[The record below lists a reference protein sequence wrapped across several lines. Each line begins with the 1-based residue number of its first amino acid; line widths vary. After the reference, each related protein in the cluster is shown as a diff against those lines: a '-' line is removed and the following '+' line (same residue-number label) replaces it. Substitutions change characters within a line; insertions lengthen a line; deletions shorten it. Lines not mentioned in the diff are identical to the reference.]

1 MHDHTFT
8 TGEESIK
15 KRKVYQLYGYP
26 KRYKYKKPRWECLA
40 TETEISTLM
49 KIINSRYRFR
59 DEPYVFKISELDIET
74 KFKPVEMEKL
84 MVVRIKEGL

>member
-26 KRYKYKKPRWECLA
+26 KRYKYKKPRWECLG
-40 TETEISTLM
+40 TENDISSLM
-49 KIINSRYRFR
+49 KNICSRYRFKG
-59 DEPYVFKISELDIET
+59 EPYVFKISELNIET
-74 KFKPVEMEKL
+74 KFKPVKMEKI
-84 MVVRIKEGL
+84 MVLRIKEGL